1 MFTKVKRFQF
11 DENQDGVNKK
21 KIVAQISAFN
31 HGVFSFSER
40 SYSRGY
46 SKVVSALYSNV
57 NIYVQD
63 HIGIKLLWNHWFFM
77 DAVTLRTA
85 EWLVNVRPHVVV

>member
-1 MFTKVKRFQF
+1 MESFRSVK
-11 DENQDGVNKK
+11 DLT
-21 KIVAQISAFN
+21 
-31 HGVFSFSER
+31 
-40 SYSRGY
+40 GY

>member
-1 MFTKVKRFQF
+1 MESFRSVK
-11 DENQDGVNKK
+11 
-21 KIVAQISAFN
+21 
-31 HGVFSFSER
+31 
-40 SYSRGY
+40 YLTGY

-57 NIYVQD
+57 NIY
-63 HIGIKLLWNHWFFM
+63 GIKLLWNHWFFM